1 MSRTKAFEPAEALD
15 HAMELFWRQGY
26 TATPL
31 DQLVRHTGASRYGLY
46 ATFGGKRD
54 LFLTS
59 LERYS
64 QAVMD
69 PMLQP
74 LEDARAS
81 TAEIRRFFDRVLD
94 VIRRAGDGRGCF
106 ICNVIRRA
114 GDGRGCFICNT
125 AFERGARDPI
135 AAGRVRQ
142 HFDRVRRLLNR
153 ALRNARRDGSVSR
166 DLATPACADHLLG
179 TAAGAFLLAR
189 SGMTIGFTRRFV
201 ETALRGLT

>member
-94 VIRRAGDGRGCF
+94 VIRRPGR
-106 ICNVIRRA
+106 
-114 GDGRGCFICNT
+114 
-125 AFERGARDPI
+125 RGAR
-135 AAGRVRQ
+135 AAT
-142 HFDRVRRLLNR
+142 
-153 ALRNARRDGSVSR
+153 LRSGA
-166 DLATPACADHLLG
+166 PAAD
-179 TAAGAFLLAR
+179 AGAQERTTGRAR
-189 SGMTIGFTRRFV
+189 V
-201 ETALRGLT
+201 A